1 MAKGIMVV
9 ESNPVSP
16 EREAEYNEF
25 YDNVHLGEVCDTPG
39 IVSAR
44 RYKLH
49 DGAGASA
56 DPSRPQYLAI
66 YELEGDDLGQ
76 VLKALRQRGA
86 NGEAQKKRRHR
97 ALAGA
102 RDHRVR
108 SQGVGRLPAR
118 RHHPGRGEGRH
129 AGGTARQQALLRWV

>member
-25 YDNVHLGEVCDTPG
+25 YDNVHLGEVCATPG

-49 DGAGASA
+49 DGTGASA

-76 VLKALRQRGA
+76 ILKELRQRGA
-86 NGEAQKKRRHR
+86 NGELRRNDAIER
-97 ALAGA
+97 SPAPLTTVYQ
-102 RDHRVR
+102 VR
-108 SQGVGRLPAR
+108 
-118 RHHPGRGEGRH
+118 E
-129 AGGTARQQALLRWV
+129 

>member
-25 YDNVHLGEVCDTPG
+25 YDNVHLGEVCATPG

-49 DGAGASA
+49 DTASA

-76 VLKALRQRGA
+76 ILKALRQRGA
-86 NGEAQKKRRHR
+86 NGELRRNEAIER
-97 ALAGA
+97 SPAPLTTVYE
-102 RDHRVR
+102 VR
-108 SQGVGRLPAR
+108 
-118 RHHPGRGEGRH
+118 E
-129 AGGTARQQALLRWV
+129 